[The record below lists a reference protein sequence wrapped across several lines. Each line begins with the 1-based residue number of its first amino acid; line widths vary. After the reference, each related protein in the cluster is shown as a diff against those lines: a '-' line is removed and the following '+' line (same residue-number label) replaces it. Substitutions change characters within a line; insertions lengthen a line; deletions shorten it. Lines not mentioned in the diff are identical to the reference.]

1 MKLLTY
7 WLVVVFVVVVV
18 VVVVTINLYLCN
30 LLIHVVSMIIVRSV
44 LYHLCQKTLNKI
56 YFKKEEERKSPER
69 YRWEMNPDPRRW
81 GSGRYT
87 NATLS
92 PSVPACI

>member
-18 VVVVTINLYLCN
+18 VVTVNLYLCN

-69 YRWEMNPDPRRW
+69 YRWGNEPR
-81 GSGRYT
+81 S
-87 NATLS
+87 
-92 PSVPACI
+92 